1 MVNFIIGEDDKHF
14 MALTEDVIT
23 KYMMKNQIEYKI
35 HRFDDYGPKF
45 RAMINRKLPFKIYI
59 LDIETPSGSGLDM
72 ARLIRNRDVDS
83 VIIFLTGHQELSHI
97 AIKNEFLFLSYINKF
112 DECEKHLEQSI
123 EKALQI
129 LKTKKIIRFKDC
141 GTIYTVALDDILYV
155 TKETNERK
163 IILRTEYATFK
174 LSKSLGD
181 FYKMLNGNFVQ
192 THRACIVNTK
202 RIVSYNKS
210 KKIITFDNGEKID
223 LVSSRFEGELI

>member
-1 MVNFIIGEDDKHF
+1 MINFIVGEDDKHF
-14 MALTEDVIT
+14 RDLSVRVIT
-23 KYMMKNQIEYKI
+23 KYMMKNQLEYKI
-35 HRFDDYGPKF
+35 HSFDDYDASF

-112 DECEKHLEQSI
+112 DNCEKHLEKSI
-123 EKALQI
+123 DKALQI
-129 LKTKKIIRFKDC
+129 LKTKKMIRFKDC
-141 GTIYTVALDDILYV
+141 GTIYTIALEDILYI

-163 IILRTEYATFK
+163 IILKTDYAEFK
-174 LSKSLGD
+174 LSKSLGE
-181 FYKMLNGNFVQ
+181 FYKMLNDNFVQ

-202 RIVSYNKS
+202 RIIGYNKS
-210 KKIITFDNGEKID
+210 KRIITFDTCEKID